1 MARYAYI
8 PVFLIFALTVAPIS
22 TAKSRS
28 KPRPSG
34 GTYTLT
40 VAGYVAGQGSA
51 DVSPGSSVHLTLTV
65 APESGGRGGPVDVT
79 MPMTTPNRFAGDSTV
94 LGRPAHFEGRLDV
107 PDDEKERLL
116 RGVRLVCHFHTTDAQ
131 PVRYASV
138 IGWIPALAEAKD
150 RIDNGDDDGGKGNN
164 GNGNGNGNG

>member
-8 PVFLIFALTVAPIS
+8 LVFLILALTVAPTS
-22 TAKSRS
+22 TAKSRN

-51 DVSPGSSVHLTLTV
+51 DVSPGSSVHLNLTV
-65 APESGGRGGPVDVT
+65 APEAGGKGGAVDVT
-79 MPMTTPNRFAGDSTV
+79 MQTTAPNRFAGDSTV
-94 LGRPAHFEGRLDV
+94 LGRPAHFECRLDV
-107 PDDEKERLL
+107 PDDDKERLL
-116 RGVRLVCHFHTTDAQ
+116 RGVRLVCRFHTTDAQ

-138 IGWIPALAEAKD
+138 IGYIQALAEAKD
-150 RIDNGDDDGGKGNN
+150 RIDSGDDDGGKGNN
-164 GNGNGNGNG
+164 GNGNSQ